1 MKQIIR
7 GFDRFLRWALGVFEF
22 CGEDDCLLRV
32 RRTALSRSLTLAG
45 QTYAVG
51 TAMIELHLWN
61 EHLPRLPAAGPDLAW
76 AVRTQRRLVKSF
88 RALARQMPRDP
99 RLADA
104 ILVGGVTVLPLAGAH
119 AGGVKLFQQLG
130 FTILPYHNP
139 LGRFGEF
146 WENLYT
152 WGVMW
157 AFNEPT
163 LAGRG
168 LLRLH
173 RSEIW
178 MTAAELLY
186 RYGDIEA
193 GGRHGGSTGFDS

>member
-1 MKQIIR
+1 MKQLIR

-22 CGEDDCLLRV
+22 CAEDECLLRV
-32 RRTALSRSLTLAG
+32 RRTTLSRPLTLG
-45 QTYAVG
+45 RQTYAAG
-51 TAMIELHLWN
+51 TAVIELHLWN
-61 EHLPRLPAAGPDLAW
+61 EHLPPLPAAGPDLAW
-76 AVRTQRRLVKSF
+76 ATQTRRRLLKSF
-88 RALARQMPRDP
+88 RTLARQISHDP

-104 ILVGGVTVLPLAGAH
+104 VLVGGVTVLPLAGAH
-119 AGGVKLFQQLG
+119 AGGVKLFQHLG

-163 LAGRG
+163 LVGRA
-168 LLRLH
+168 LLGLH

-178 MTAAELLY
+178 MTVEELLQH
-186 RYGDIEA
+186 YGDA
-193 GGRHGGSTGFDS
+193 KSGGRHG